1 MAELGLAGDSSP
13 LPRRDRPSCGARTR
27 KGEPC
32 LASGGARQ
40 TTLSR
45 TRWAL
50 NRTSNARGQ
59 GAHRGGA
66 AQAVGRVVR
75 DVVG

>member
-13 LPRRDRPSCGARTR
+13 LPRGTGLAVAPGPG
-27 KGEPC
+27 KVNPV